1 MRNKSQLNYWMND
14 LKKEKKKKQQTK
26 TKTTTY
32 GGANQVIFIDQI
44 CDTELL

>member
-1 MRNKSQLNYWMND
+1 MND

-32 GGANQVIFIDQI
+32 GGANQVIFID
-44 CDTELL
+44 